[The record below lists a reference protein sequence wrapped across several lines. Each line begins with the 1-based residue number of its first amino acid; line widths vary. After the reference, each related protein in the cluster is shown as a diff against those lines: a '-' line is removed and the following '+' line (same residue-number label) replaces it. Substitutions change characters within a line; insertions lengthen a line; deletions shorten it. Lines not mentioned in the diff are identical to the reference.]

1 MFLPI
6 LVGLEPSRAP
16 TQMAPLIIPKIY
28 VYISY
33 YYNKISTWFGIKSF
47 TLCSMI
53 QYNLENISVVGGDA
67 ADMMWVDAT
76 TCRSTK

>member
-1 MFLPI
+1 MLN
-6 LVGLEPSRAP
+6 
-16 TQMAPLIIPKIY
+16 Y
-28 VYISY
+28 C
-33 YYNKISTWFGIKSF
+33 NKISTWVRIKSF

-53 QYNLENISVVGGDA
+53 QYNLENISVVGDA